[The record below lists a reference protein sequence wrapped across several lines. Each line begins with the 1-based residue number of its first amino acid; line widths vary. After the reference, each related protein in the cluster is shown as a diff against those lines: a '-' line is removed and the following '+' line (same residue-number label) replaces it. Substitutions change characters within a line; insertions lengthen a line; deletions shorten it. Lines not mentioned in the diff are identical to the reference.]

1 MMLNSAVSLDV
12 FFLTKDLLSLVSV
25 LILKL
30 FSYFSFKGI
39 SSQEERLYPKLP
51 NIHIWYVRYINCIN
65 I

>member
-30 FSYFSFKGI
+30 FFKGI